1 LLFSTIHSHF
11 QLYRRIGMEF
21 ILITYEH
28 YVYYSLIIHVHYF
41 LICTLWYD
49 DFHEFTVISFDIIL

>member
-1 LLFSTIHSHF
+1 
-11 QLYRRIGMEF
+11 MEF